1 MRRLLVLLR
10 LLGVRGGEDIVEE
23 HLRIIQVYR
32 RVEALVRC
40 LICGEYHLLLLLTEG
55 LLLGE
60 LKLHLTGQVCLDL
73 LSHLVDFLPLDALY
87 L

>member
-1 MRRLLVLLR
+1 MLLR
-10 LLGVRGGEDIVEE
+10 LLGVRGGEDVVEE
-23 HLRIIQVYR
+23 HLRVIQVHR
-32 RVEALVRC
+32 RVEALVWC
-40 LICGEYHLLLLLTEG
+40 LIRGEYHLLLLLTEG

-60 LKLHLTGQVCLDL
+60 LELHLTGEVCLDL